1 MIEKIN
7 ITGEEGNAINIK
19 FDLPFKKFK
28 NIDFLIKEKKK
39 AKDEKINELYEIVI
53 TQNKEMTNLKSKLDN
68 IEKSYN
74 EIKQIVETGKEKM
87 DKLNSLITEL
97 QN

>member
-1 MIEKIN
+1 M
-7 ITGEEGNAINIK
+7 
-19 FDLPFKKFK
+19 KKLMNYMKQF
-28 NIDFLIKEKKK
+28 
-39 AKDEKINELYEIVI
+39 I
-53 TQNKEMTNLKSKLDN
+53 TQNKEITNLKSKLDN